1 MKLRNSQVIKGIAF
15 AGCSFT
21 WGQGLWYYS
30 NLPSIREQQ
39 LNSYDANL
47 VDFTHRKHSAT
58 LRFPRLVAE
67 HFGTWELVHHSNGGS
82 LDKILDYWGEI
93 AFNIADH
100 NTRLGME
107 TKESLEFQAH
117 NPSDFSYFVL
127 QCTNWTR
134 TNVTIVENGQEI
146 GPIQRWEW
154 FSKYKDNFNNYLKSR
169 NLTLDQYF
177 EECYQ
182 EDVNRYKSLLMYIES
197 LGIKT
202 AIMTW
207 PEELVRFIGN
217 DEWLAERMIRFD
229 YLQTTYNS
237 IEKLLDDNPGMTLDT
252 DYQNFEVPPT
262 DNHPSKLCHRVI
274 AGAVVEHIKEIK

>member
-47 VDFTHRKHSAT
+47 VDFTHRMHSAT
-58 LRFPRLVAE
+58 LRFPRLVAD

-107 TKESLEFQAH
+107 TKESLESQAH
-117 NPSDFSYFVL
+117 NPSDFSYFL
-127 QCTNWTR
+127 LKCNTWTP
-134 TNVTIVENGQEI
+134 T
-146 GPIQRWEW
+146 
-154 FSKYKDNFNNYLKSR
+154 K
-169 NLTLDQYF
+169 LT
-177 EECYQ
+177 
-182 EDVNRYKSLLMYIES
+182 
-197 LGIKT
+197 
-202 AIMTW
+202 
-207 PEELVRFIGN
+207 
-217 DEWLAERMIRFD
+217 
-229 YLQTTYNS
+229 
-237 IEKLLDDNPGMTLDT
+237 
-252 DYQNFEVPPT
+252 
-262 DNHPSKLCHRVI
+262 
-274 AGAVVEHIKEIK
+274 